1 MPGQGRGFGPHCG
14 LPYCLMKIIPSPSF
28 AAAHSSSLQ
37 AVLGIRVLLPVEQ
50 SVPVWDDQWL
60 CVPRLMAL

>member
-1 MPGQGRGFGPHCG
+1 
-14 LPYCLMKIIPSPSF
+14 MKIIPSPSF